1 MRRATAFGKQTV
13 CIVSNPRG
21 EVVRMDT
28 WHLTIFPQG
37 SLSASVITTVWVG
50 VWVVTLLHV
59 RLGWTFSGLVVPGYL
74 APLLIVKPWSAGV
87 IFVEAVITYFV
98 VWLISEHLGKLL
110 KWSSLFGRDRF
121 FIILLVSTVVRIS
134 CDVWLL
140 PHIGQFVN
148 EKFGL
153 EFNYYHNLHS
163 FGLIIVALVA
173 NSFWKSGLVRGI
185 APFFVNVFVTYLIVR
200 FVLMVY
206 TNFSIGNLQ
215 YTYSDIASSILAS
228 PRVYIILLTTAFIAS
243 WVNLKY
249 GWEFSGIVIPALL
262 ALEWFEPWKI
272 VTTFTE
278 AGVILLVATL
288 LLKAPWFR
296 SRSFEGPQK
305 ILLFFNISFVWRIIV
320 GYLVLWHFPYA
331 KGTDFFG
338 FGYLVSTLLAVK
350 AHEKGIA
357 LRVLL
362 TTVPVSFAGFVIGCS
377 IGVLLTFLP
386 NWEPDSAAKT
396 AQAVAPVKNMAEPLR
411 VLLQKEKVGLYKHQI
426 QRDYV
431 VAGPAL
437 LDNFRLGL
445 GRLRAYMADRGRKE
459 QLIAAADYLAR
470 AGFRVDE
477 VQGRYLYLHEEGSA
491 RGRGIYV
498 LDMDHP
504 RGLAVEVPAP
514 IGEWAVI
521 ETGGT
526 VFQRLRGRSLAIA
539 GRGVAMHIGSDAD
552 VRKNPRTVFQV
563 FHDGMDGRN
572 VLQVRGYTTGSLRSM
587 FGQRVDPSRIGVP
600 DVENSLWVKSSF
612 PKGLDLSVL
621 REMIGPFSI
630 RWQAPPLDNVQR
642 RSSSGGFAEL
652 FLNRKTRR
660 AVIAR
665 SFAEWSPEGPGVG
678 LKTRE
683 GEGDEW
689 LLQAIGQIAEPGTNL
704 YSKPTKSELLFFDEE
719 VLVPLLK
726 VMRLD
731 WKNGKFSPEGIQELQ
746 SVAGNAS
753 ALGYEVILYRDK
765 LKGDDLLI
773 LRESAAAPQDRKY
786 WGTYVFRLGKASP
799 YIIQVPHPLFE
810 RNSGYFGATLF
821 ERLRASALFI
831 AGASP
836 DANTD
841 GSADVVRKEN
851 KQNLFN
857 LVYQTFLRE
866 NPDTPM
872 MAVQS
877 RVFGI
882 QPELETPKDD
892 ALLALN
898 DGANDP
904 AALTP
909 LARGIYETLR
919 EDNLRLKFVDGSLET
934 TGYEAWRPFQSK
946 YLAQANN
953 KEFGIVWLSPTVRN
967 QYQPHEE
974 ALPVTAQFDALDIK
988 TIRTDLYAYL
998 KSLEEKAKSAGGA
1011 KLPKD
1016 SPDLQKGIPKP
1027 LKRLLDEYVVT
1038 HDITILRQLLSHH
1051 PAERLEFVVDTRSHQ
1066 GFLLVYTPGNRLP
1079 LVVNVLP
1086 RHPQDA
1092 DVIVAGEDLR
1102 ESVRHFIDSRCM
1114 WLVLEEKR

>member
-1 MRRATAFGKQTV
+1 
-13 CIVSNPRG
+13 
-21 EVVRMDT
+21 MDT

-37 SLSASVITTVWVG
+37 SLSASVVTTVWVG

-87 IFVEAVITYFV
+87 IFIEAVITYLI

-134 CDVWLL
+134 CDVWML
-140 PHIGQFVN
+140 PYIGQLVN
-148 EKFGL
+148 ERFGL

-173 NSFWKSGLVRGI
+173 NSFWKGGLVRGI
-185 APFFVNVFVTYLIVR
+185 VPFFVNVFVTYLIVR

-249 GWEFSGIVIPALL
+249 GWEFSGIIIPALL

-305 ILLFFNISFVWRIIV
+305 ILLFFNISFAWRIIV

-362 TTVPVSFAGFVIGCS
+362 TTIPVSFVGFVSGCS
-377 IGVLLTFLP
+377 IGILLTFLP
-386 NWEPDSAAKT
+386 NWEPESVVIT
-396 AQAVAPVKNMAEPLR
+396 PQIVAPVKKTAKPLR
-411 VLLQKEKVGLYKHQI
+411 IMLQKEKVGLYKHQI
-426 QRDYV
+426 EPDYV
-431 VAGPAL
+431 LADSAL
-437 LDNFRLGL
+437 LDNFKLGL
-445 GRLRAYMADRGRKE
+445 GHLRAYMADHDRKE
-459 QLIAAADYLAR
+459 QLSTAADYLGR
-470 AGFRVDE
+470 AGFCVVE
-477 VQGRYLYLHEEGSA
+477 VQGRYLYLHEAGAS

-498 LDMDHP
+498 LDLDNL

-514 IGEWAVI
+514 IREWAVI
-521 ETGGT
+521 ETGVA
-526 VFQRLRGRSLAIA
+526 VFQRLRGRSLAVA
-539 GRGVAMHIGSDAD
+539 GRGMAMQIGSDAD
-552 VRKNPRTVFQV
+552 VLKNPRTIFQV
-563 FHDGMDGRN
+563 FHNGMDGRN
-572 VLQVRGYTTGSLRSM
+572 SLQVRGYTASSLRSM
-587 FGQRVDPSRIGVP
+587 FGKRMALSRIGVP
-600 DVENSLWVKSSF
+600 DVENSLWVKSSL
-612 PKGLDLSVL
+612 PTGLDLSVL
-621 REMIGPFSI
+621 RNMIGPFSI
-630 RWQAPPLDNVQR
+630 QWRTPPSDNVQR
-642 RSSSGGFAEL
+642 RSSPGGFAEL

-660 AVIAR
+660 AVVAR
-665 SFAEWSPEGPGVG
+665 SFTEWSVEGGTGIG
-678 LKTRE
+678 LITQE
-683 GEGDEW
+683 GEGNDW
-689 LLQAIGQIAEPGTNL
+689 LLQATEQIAEPGTNL

-731 WKNGKFSPEGIQELQ
+731 WKNGQFSPEGIQELQ
-746 SVAGNAS
+746 SVVANAS
-753 ALGYEVILYRDK
+753 ALGYEIVHYRDK
-765 LKGDDLLI
+765 LQAGDLMI
-773 LRESAAAPQDRKY
+773 LRESAASPQDRKY
-786 WGTYVFRLGKASP
+786 WGTYVFRLGKAAP
-799 YIIQVPHPLFE
+799 YVIQVPHPIFE
-810 RNSGYFGATLF
+810 RKSEEFGVVLF
-821 ERLRASALFI
+821 QRLKAAALFI

-836 DANTD
+836 DANID

-857 LVYQTFLRE
+857 LVYQTFFRE
-866 NPDTPM
+866 NPDTSM

-892 ALLALN
+892 ALLALS

-909 LARGIYETLR
+909 LSKGIYDTLR
-919 EDNLRLKFVDGSLET
+919 ADNLRLKFVDGSLET

-946 YLAQANN
+946 YLSQANN
-953 KEFGIVWLSPTVRN
+953 KEFAIVWLSPTVRN
-967 QYQPHEE
+967 QYRPHEE
-974 ALPVTAQFDALDIK
+974 SLLVTAQFDALEIPA
-988 TIRTDLYAYL
+988 IHADLYKYL
-998 KSLEEKAKSAGGA
+998 KSLEEKAKSAGGS
-1011 KLPKD
+1011 KHLKD
-1016 SPDLQKGIPKP
+1016 DSEERKDDSEVQNSIPEP

-1038 HDITILRQLLSHH
+1038 NDIMILRQLLTHH
-1051 PAERLEFVVDTRSHQ
+1051 LVERLERVVDTGSRQ
-1066 GFLLVYTPGNRLP
+1066 GYLLIYTAGKSLP

-1086 RHPQDA
+1086 RHPREP
-1092 DVIVAGEDLR
+1092 DVVVAGDDLQK
-1102 ESVRHFIDSRCM
+1102 SVRHYIDSRSM